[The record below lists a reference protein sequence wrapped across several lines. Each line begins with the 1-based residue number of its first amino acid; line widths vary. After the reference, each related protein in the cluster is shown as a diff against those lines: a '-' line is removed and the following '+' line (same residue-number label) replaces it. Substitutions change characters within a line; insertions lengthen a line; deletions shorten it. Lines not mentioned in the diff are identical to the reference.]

1 MTNTLRIIEFVALFG
16 LVPVVLIYTEDIF
29 PLIPTLLVLMGIVIV
44 ALRIQGWQY
53 RELWILGPAREW
65 RNMLLLFLAQAP
77 FVAAV
82 AYYYF
87 PDDFFAFP
95 REVPLI
101 WLMVMVLYP
110 LLSAFPQEVFY
121 RLYLFRRFGDWFTS
135 SNALIVV
142 SALLFAFGHIMFMNW
157 VAILATFFGGLV
169 FAWRYQRSGSI
180 VLATIEHGIYG
191 NFFFTVGFGQFIFSG
206 AV

>member
-1 MTNTLRIIEFVALFG
+1 MPSTRLIEFAVLFGITPVALIF
-16 LVPVVLIYTEDIF
+16 TEDIF
-29 PLIPTLLVLMGIVIV
+29 PLIPTLLVIMGLVII

-53 RELWILGPAREW
+53 AELWKLGPAREW
-65 RNMLLLFLAQAP
+65 GNMILLFLAQAP
-77 FVAAV
+77 FVAAA

-87 PDDFFAFP
+87 PDDFFTFP
-95 REVPLI
+95 REVPFI

-121 RLYLFRRFGDWFTS
+121 RLYFFRRFGDWFKDPQI
-135 SNALIVV
+135 AIFV
-142 SALLFAFGHIMFMNW
+142 SALVFAFGHIMFMNW

-169 FAWRYQRSGSI
+169 FAWRYHRSGSI
-180 VLATIEHGIYG
+180 LLATVEHGIYG
-191 NFFFTVGFGQFIFSG
+191 NFFFTVGLGQFIFSG